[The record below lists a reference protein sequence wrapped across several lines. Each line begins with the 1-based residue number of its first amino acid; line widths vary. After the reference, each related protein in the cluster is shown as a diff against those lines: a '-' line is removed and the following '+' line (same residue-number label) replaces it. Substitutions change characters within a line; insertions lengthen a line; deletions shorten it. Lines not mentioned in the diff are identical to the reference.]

1 MQYHAELAKASTFY
15 IWSLIILTF
24 ASVSAQLSTWSIKK
38 TSLDFCNF
46 QFEINHIT
54 RANETVVQLKVF
66 TKASTS
72 KFIDAIVTRYNWQF
86 DTFQNNLQSGIII
99 LMSTSLIAFIRHT
112 VFHSTWYRP
121 FAPNWSLPHPLAK
134 QDTPSKTSSCWGR
147 HATLT
152 FSAMVT
158 GSARNNNAMSLN
170 WLPLRYSG
178 WIT

>member
-38 TSLDFCNF
+38 TSLDFSNF

-99 LMSTSLIAFIRHT
+99 LMSTSLIAFIRHS
-112 VFHSTWYRP
+112 FSQYLIPSIRAKLI
-121 FAPNWSLPHPLAK
+121 FAPSASEARYAIENI
-134 QDTPSKTSSCWGR
+134 
-147 HATLT
+147 TL
-152 FSAMVT
+152 
-158 GSARNNNAMSLN
+158 
-170 WLPLRYSG
+170 LR
-178 WIT
+178 